1 MGFIAGDSVLDAAY
15 GYDMVCD
22 VIRNPDET
30 YPVICRFWQNGRP
43 VEISYTRDGFNDV
56 SDMIP
61 SLVHAGTG
69 AAKGKPVRLS
79 FEDFDEEYRKLFGG
93 AGQKKP

>member
-15 GYDMVCD
+15 GYGMVCD

-43 VEISYTRDGFNDV
+43 
-56 SDMIP
+56 
-61 SLVHAGTG
+61 AGTG

-79 FEDFDEEYRKLFGG
+79 FEDFDEEYRELFGG